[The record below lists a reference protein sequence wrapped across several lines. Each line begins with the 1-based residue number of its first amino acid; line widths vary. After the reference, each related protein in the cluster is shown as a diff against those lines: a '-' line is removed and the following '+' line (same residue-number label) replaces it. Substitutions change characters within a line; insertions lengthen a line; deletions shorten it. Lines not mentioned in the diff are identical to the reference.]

1 MQHLPE
7 LITDL
12 ALILVTAAITTLIF
26 KKIKQP
32 LVLGYIIA
40 GLLVGPNIK
49 LFPAITE
56 YKDIS
61 IWAELG
67 VIILLFSLG
76 LEFSF
81 KKLIKVGGS
90 SSITAVFQIIVMLFV
105 GYYAGQLMGW
115 SQMNC
120 FFLGAMLSISSTT
133 IIIRAFEELDV
144 KNKKYARV
152 VFGALIVEDL
162 VAIVLMVLLT
172 TVAVSQ
178 QFAGAEMLYSILKLS
193 FFLILWFAGGI
204 YFIPTFLKKVRKLMT
219 DETMLLVA
227 LGLCL
232 TMVILAAQAGF
243 SPALG
248 AFIMGSILAE
258 TTEAEHFEHL
268 IKPIKDLFGAVF
280 FVSVGMMIDPSVLIE
295 YAYPIGI
302 LTLVTIFGK
311 AIASTTGA
319 LISGQSL
326 KQSIQTGM
334 SLAQIGEFSFII
346 ATLGLTLNVIS
357 PFLYPIIVAVSAIT
371 TFTTPYL
378 IKYSGSI
385 YGVIERNVSPK
396 FLRVIENYGTD
407 AQSIVILS
415 DWNVFLKQYA
425 LNMLL
430 NIVLLIAFALL
441 SAMYIYPFIQEHVV
455 NGFSGSITGIVIS
468 FILTVPFLWALTM
481 KQIAPAEYQ
490 RLWNNEKK
498 GRSPLILL
506 GIVRLLIGLLSV
518 GFLLSFYLNNTLVM
532 IVSFAV
538 FAVFF
543 FVFSKRLQFLYDRME
558 KRFLVNFNER
568 DEVTDYKA
576 KITPWDAH
584 IIEFKVSPLSSVI
597 GKTLEEM
604 AIREA
609 YGVNIIM
616 IEREY
621 VTLPL
626 PSRTERIYP
635 GDIISVV
642 GSDEQLL
649 KLKEIIACELT
660 ADEIEVYTLIKN
672 DLVLKKVIVDKQ
684 TPLLNK
690 SIKESGI
697 REKSALVVGVERNG
711 ERILNPPSVLYFQ
724 EGDIVWIAGGSKV
737 IKELF

>member
-1 MQHLPE
+1 
-7 LITDL
+7 
-12 ALILVTAAITTLIF
+12 
-26 KKIKQP
+26 
-32 LVLGYIIA
+32 
-40 GLLVGPNIK
+40 
-49 LFPAITE
+49 
-56 YKDIS
+56 
-61 IWAELG
+61 
-67 VIILLFSLG
+67 
-76 LEFSF
+76 
-81 KKLIKVGGS
+81 
-90 SSITAVFQIIVMLFV
+90 
-105 GYYAGQLMGW
+105 
-115 SQMNC
+115 
-120 FFLGAMLSISSTT
+120 
-133 IIIRAFEELDV
+133 
-144 KNKKYARV
+144 
-152 VFGALIVEDL
+152 
-162 VAIVLMVLLT
+162 
-172 TVAVSQ
+172 
-178 QFAGAEMLYSILKLS
+178 
-193 FFLILWFAGGI
+193 
-204 YFIPTFLKKVRKLMT
+204 MT

-232 TMVILAAQAGF
+232 TMVILAAQVGF

-346 ATLGLTLNVIS
+346 ATLGLTLKVIS

-415 DWNVFLKQYA
+415 DWNVFLKEYA

-430 NIVLLIAFALL
+430 NIVLLIASGLL

-455 NGFSGSITGIVIS
+455 NGLNGSITGIVIS

-481 KQIAPAEYQ
+481 KQIAPEEYQ

-532 IVSFAV
+532 IVSFVV

-568 DEVTDYKA
+568 DEVTDYKT

-584 IIEFKVSPLSSVI
+584 IIEFKVSPISPVI

-621 VTLPL
+621 VTIPL
-626 PSRTERIYP
+626 PPRTERIYP

-711 ERILNPPSVLYFQ
+711 ERILNPPSALYFA